1 MSAPV
6 SAPAATARPGLL
18 YSADATEPLVRTTEF
33 DVSAFTYGSIGDRRD
48 EIDGDA
54 FRAAP
59 LTDRALRA
67 IGYLWDVERSTLPLV
82 RNILAGYTHNESR
95 ITAFLTTWAYE
106 KYWAAATMAE
116 ILSLHG
122 RDVSGPVRDDRDA
135 SARLEAAA
143 FALRPI
149 SDSVWTNLVGEPVA
163 ALDVAKL
170 ASLERAGL
178 AAYDAV
184 VTNDPHPELVAALV
198 PLRDRKLVYGEFYE
212 LETRMRVADDPVA
225 RRLVAGL
232 ATFGWNPMRPTGVS
246 RDEFCWFVKYALA
259 GRDPGAFAAAVDH
272 FFTTVPGLEAV
283 APMAS
288 SMRRQRRRAARIH

>member
-1 MSAPV
+1 MSAPA
-6 SAPAATARPGLL
+6 SAPAATGRPGLL
-18 YSADATEPLVRTTEF
+18 YSADAPEPLVRTTEF
-33 DVSAFTYGSIGDRRD
+33 DVSAFTYDSIGDRRD

-59 LTDRALRA
+59 LTGQALRA
-67 IGYLWDVERSTLPLV
+67 IAYLWDVERSTLPLV
-82 RNILAGYTHNESR
+82 RNILSGYTHNESR

-116 ILSLHG
+116 ILALHG
-122 RDVSGPVRDDRDA
+122 RATTGPIRDDRDVP
-135 SARLEAAA
+135 ARLEATA

-149 SDSVWTNLVGEPVA
+149 SDSVWTTLVGEPVA

-170 ASLERAGL
+170 ASYERAGL

-184 VTNDPHPELVAALV
+184 MANDPHPALVAALA
-198 PLRDRKLVYGEFYE
+198 PLRDRKLLYGEFYE
-212 LETRMRVADDPVA
+212 LETRMRVSDGPAA
-225 RRLVAGL
+225 LRLVAGL
-232 ATFGWNPMRPTGVS
+232 SGFGWNPMRPPLVS

-259 GRDPGAFAAAVDH
+259 GRDPEAFAAAVDH